1 MIITV
6 WFLWACSVA
15 LIHPSL
21 FGPVLVFFF
30 FFFLPELNRS
40 SRERD
45 RFTVR
50 PSDYISDS
58 VTAPSST
65 ATVSPSHTHTHTC
78 GRYCTCWLCYLAV
91 QVLTGGH
98 RPAAVLS
105 WGRVL
110 TVVIH
115 RHLQEDILQ
124 SVSITLSSAGC
135 EDDRDLVSRKYAQ
148 STLPLWSSTIQRCD
162 CGAVPE
168 VRAGSNWEG

>member
-1 MIITV
+1 MSMLSCT
-6 WFLWACSVA
+6 
-15 LIHPSL
+15 HPSIFVWSCSRL
-21 FGPVLVFFF
+21 LLLLLPPWAEQKQQGKRPVHCETLRLHLRQCNGPL
-30 FFFLPELNRS
+30 LYCHSL
-40 SRERD
+40 
-45 RFTVR
+45 TL
-50 PSDYISDS
+50 
-58 VTAPSST
+58 
-65 ATVSPSHTHTHTC
+65 THTHTC